1 MKRPPNYL
9 FVLFAVVLFVLPSVV
24 FSMLYL
30 ANGRL
35 HIIQYRFV
43 NAFASTTQPSFQ
55 YPTQPINQNPAQTV
69 HRLSFSL
76 TTGTRQFCLDY
87 HLPICRGASNDPT
100 HGDDTVI
107 VDISTVCFRMF
118 QMYWADVERDSRKDQ
133 LIVVLFLIIT
143 TGLLVYAL
151 IRPYVQSWLAVSYIL
166 VVY

>member
-1 MKRPPNYL
+1 
-9 FVLFAVVLFVLPSVV
+9 
-24 FSMLYL
+24 MLCL
-30 ANGRL
+30 ANGRS

-69 HRLSFSL
+69 HHLSFSL

-107 VDISTVCFRMF
+107 VDISTVCFRTS
-118 QMYWADVERDSRKDQ
+118 QGYWADVERDSRKDQ

-143 TGLLVYAL
+143 TGLLIYAL

-166 VVY
+166 RVY